1 MCFVLAMQAEA
12 APRFSIIVP
21 TRNEA
26 ADIAATLRAL
36 LALEHAAFEVL
47 VVDDSTDGTREIV
60 RSFAAAGV
68 RCLEQGAQRGR
79 AAARNTGMRAACG
92 EILVILNADVHL
104 PRDFLRR
111 LEAHY
116 AAGADYVLVENA
128 IENIEYL
135 LPRYMQAQHS
145 YQYGVDTAVNMNWT
159 EGFSCRRQA
168 ALDAGL
174 QPEGGVVPLVA
185 GEDGWFGERLQA
197 RGFRKVFDRSLVATH
212 VAPAQ
217 WRSFWAQRVGR
228 GQGTAQMWRQREH
241 NSLVVLAL
249 RTVTQTLINAAGILL
264 LLPAARRAWLLSRL
278 SPCRNQDLLPF
289 FVAGSVEAMANL
301 AGIWHGC
308 IEAVRAGDD

>member
-1 MCFVLAMQAEA
+1 
-12 APRFSIIVP
+12 
-21 TRNEA
+21 
-26 ADIAATLRAL
+26 
-36 LALEHAAFEVL
+36 
-47 VVDDSTDGTREIV
+47 
-60 RSFAAAGV
+60 
-68 RCLEQGAQRGR
+68 
-79 AAARNTGMRAACG
+79 MRAACG

-128 IENIEYL
+128 VENIEYL

-228 GQGTAQMWRQREH
+228 GQGTAQMWRQREN
-241 NSLVVLAL
+241 NSLVVLVL
-249 RTVTQTLINAAGILL
+249 RSFIAEPYKIPSSSMMPPLVSTRICRLAV
-264 LLPAARRAWLLSRL
+264 RRL
-278 SPCRNQDLLPF
+278 SSTKRAKQRAPLPHC
-289 FVAGSVEAMANL
+289 STSEPSEL
-301 AGIWHGC
+301 KI
-308 IEAVRAGDD
+308 R